1 MIRKSEI
8 RELRRRVLIELKDLG
23 AYIYCEATTGSIYI
37 KFEDARLC
45 SLRIGDHDGKEK
57 YKYKWNLRFDIKDS
71 YETQDGG
78 VRRFYFPTTQISK
91 FIARLR
97 KYQSTIQEQDER
109 EWIDER
115 VSENSNSL

>member
-8 RELRRRVLIELKDLG
+8 RELRRRVLTELKDLG
-23 AYIYCEATTGSIYI
+23 AYVYYSATTGSIYI

-71 YETQDGG
+71 YETWDGG
-78 VRRFYFPTTQISK
+78 VRRFYFPITQVSK
-91 FIARLR
+91 FVTRLR
-97 KYQSTIQEQDER
+97 KYYSTIQEQDNKEF
-109 EWIDER
+109 EYEY
-115 VSENSNSL
+115 SQG